1 MPIKEPSRTKLR
13 NAEIAAKSAALPKIP
28 KELLDQIVAE
38 GPMTGEQINATTL
51 ALKKALIERALGGE
65 LSHHLGYAPGATR
78 PEGATGNQRNG
89 ISAKTVRTDGGPLRI
104 EVPRDREGSF
114 EPLLIGKHERRFTG
128 FDDKII
134 AMYARGMTM
143 REIQGF
149 LAEQYGTEVSAEFIS
164 SVTDAVMAE
173 VTAWQSRPLEPMY
186 PVVFFD
192 ALRVKI
198 REDAVVRNKAIY
210 LALGVLPDGTRDI
223 LGLWIEG
230 TEGAK
235 FWMKVF
241 NDLKTRGVADILIAV
256 TDGLKGMPEA
266 LAAVFPATTLQ
277 TCIVHLIRNSLDYA
291 SWKDRKLLAA
301 AIKPIYTAASAEAAQ
316 AELDAFEQGPWGHK
330 FPTVVAAWRR
340 AWDRVIPFFAFPP
353 AVRRVIYTTNAIE
366 SINAQLRKIIKSR
379 GHFPS
384 DDAATKLIWLALRN
398 ITADWGRAAHHWKE
412 AMNQFAILYEE
423 RFTRAAQ
430 PMG

>member
-1 MPIKEPSRTKLR
+1 MPSKK
-13 NAEIAAKSAALPKIP
+13 KSAAAGMTALPSIP
-28 KELLDQIVAE
+28 KELIEQLTGGAT
-38 GPMTGEQINATTL
+38 PMTAAEINATTM
-51 ALKKALIERALGGE
+51 ALKKALIERALGAE
-65 LSHHLGYAPGATR
+65 LSYHLGYAPGDAR
-78 PEGATGNQRNG
+78 PEEAGNQRNG
-89 ISAKTVRTDGGPLRI
+89 KSAKTVLTEDGPLRI
-104 EVPRDREGSF
+104 DVPRDRVGSF
-114 EPLLIGKHERRFTG
+114 EPILIPKHERRFTG
-128 FDDKII
+128 FDDKIV
-134 AMYARGMTM
+134 AMYARGMTV

-149 LAEQYGTEVSAEFIS
+149 LAEQYGTEVSPEFIS
-164 SVTDAVMAE
+164 CVTDAVMAE
-173 VTAWQSRPLEPMY
+173 VTAWQGRPLEPMY

-223 LGLWIEG
+223 LGLWIEN

-256 TDGLKGMPEA
+256 TDGLKGIPEA

-301 AIKPIYTAASAEAAQ
+301 ALKPIYTAPSAESAA
-316 AELDAFEQGPWGHK
+316 AELDALAAGPWGQK
-330 FPTVVAAWRR
+330 FPTVVATWRR
-340 AWDRVIPFFAFPP
+340 AWDRVIPFFAFSP

-366 SINAQLRKIIKSR
+366 SLHSQLRKIIKTR

-384 DDAATKLIWLALRN
+384 DEAATKLLWLALRN
-398 ITADWGRAAHHWKE
+398 ITADWGRAAREWKE
-412 AMNQFAILYEE
+412 AMNQFAIAYGE
-423 RFTRAAQ
+423 RFTRPA
-430 PMG
+430 G

>member
-1 MPIKEPSRTKLR
+1 MPSKTSKKKP
-13 NAEIAAKSAALPKIP
+13 AAALPTIP
-28 KELLDQIVAE
+28 KELLDQFVS
-38 GPMTGEQINATTL
+38 GPMSAEAVNA
-51 ALKKALIERALGGE
+51 ASMAFKKALIERALGAE
-65 LSHHLGYAPGATR
+65 LSHHLGYPPGAEK
-78 PEGATGNQRNG
+78 PGEVSNHRNG
-89 ISAKTVRTDGGPLRI
+89 VTKKTVLTEDGPLRI
-104 EVPRDREGSF
+104 DIPRDREGRF
-114 EPLLIGKHERRFTG
+114 EPILIPKHERRFTG
-128 FDDKII
+128 FDDKIV
-134 AMYARGMTM
+134 AMYARGMTI

-149 LAEQYGTEVSAEFIS
+149 LIEQYGTEVSPEFIS

-173 VTAWQSRPLEPMY
+173 VTAWQARPLEVMY

-223 LGLWIEG
+223 LGLWIEN

-256 TDGLKGMPEA
+256 TDGLKGMSEA

-291 SWKDRKLLAA
+291 SWKERKALAA
-301 AIKPIYTAASAEAAQ
+301 AIKPIYTAPSAEAAQ
-316 AELDAFEQGPWGHK
+316 AELDAFAQGSWGEK
-330 FPTVVAAWRR
+330 FPTVTAAWRR
-340 AWDRVIPFFAFPP
+340 AWDRVIPFFAFPSP
-353 AVRRVIYTTNAIE
+353 IRRVIYTTNAIE
-366 SINAQLRKIIKSR
+366 SINARLRKIIKTR

-398 ITADWGRAAHHWKE
+398 ITADWGRAAKDWKE
-412 AMNQFAILYEE
+412 AMNQFAILYAE
-423 RFTRAAQ
+423 RFETARA
-430 PMG
+430 